1 MVTTD
6 ISYLIFQII
15 VSLLIFGLIFI
26 MGYALKDRILH
37 RVNFFVNP
45 HDYLPE
51 EEIKTLKQVYYL
63 ILILILFVSIINF
76 LFDNDI
82 IMHNS
87 PEFYV
92 FNSVLDIICSLYIGI
107 NIYDGSKK
115 SIILSIFLIPLASI
129 AFLLFGESIIEYWD
143 FIRIPALLYIM
154 KMCYDKFKTFTTTHN
169 LGKSILLL
177 FFIVFI
183 SFIITLFVEN
193 EDPINALVMVSN
205 AFTSN
210 GYAILGQSTI
220 GKINSI
226 FLVWS
231 GYIISGAATATLTA
245 AILIRHFSR
254 RLNGFDEKLENL
266 ENLMKELKD
275 DS

>member
-1 MVTTD
+1 ME
-6 ISYLIFQII
+6 IIYLAFQVI
-15 VSLLIFGLIFI
+15 VSLLIFGIIFLIA
-26 MGYALKDRILH
+26 YALKDRITH
-37 RVNFFVNP
+37 KVNFFLNP

-51 EEIKTLKQVYYL
+51 EEIKTLKQFYYL
-63 ILILILFVSIINF
+63 ILILILFVSIVNF
-76 LFDNDI
+76 FFDNDI

-92 FNSVLDIICSLYIGI
+92 FNSVMDIIFSLYIGV

-115 SIILSIFLIPLASI
+115 SKILTVFLIPLASI

-143 FIRIPALLYIM
+143 FIRIPALLYVM
-154 KMCYDKFKTFTTTHN
+154 KLCYDKFRTFTSTHN

-177 FFIVFI
+177 FSVIFL
-183 SFIITLFVEN
+183 SFILTLFVEDK
-193 EDPINALVMVSN
+193 DPVNALVMVSN

-210 GYAILGQSTI
+210 GYAVLGESTI

-254 RLNGFDEKLENL
+254 RLNGFDKKFEDLENL
-266 ENLMKELKD
+266 IKELKD